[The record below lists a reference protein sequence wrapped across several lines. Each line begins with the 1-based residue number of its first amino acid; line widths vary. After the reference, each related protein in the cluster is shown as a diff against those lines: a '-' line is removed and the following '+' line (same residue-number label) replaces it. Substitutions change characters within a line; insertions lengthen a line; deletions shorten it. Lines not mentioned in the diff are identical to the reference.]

1 MSEVLSDKIMEI
13 EKEAMVSMPLN
24 KYREISVLAV
34 QGERIKEE
42 VQAGVTGEICKDY
55 NGAPDVRITND
66 FAKIFKDSIIKAIIQ
81 YALDVP
87 EAMAILVDRG
97 KHYYYNGDL
106 VSYAFYGSDVVDLW
120 QDPKFKEAWD
130 AMEADVEAIKEEERL
145 RQDEE
150 VAKADAEEV
159 EE

>member
-1 MSEVLSDKIMEI
+1 MSEVLNGKIMEI

-34 QGERIKEE
+34 QGERIKEK
-42 VQAGVTGEICKDY
+42 VQAGITIEMCKDY

-66 FAKIFKDSIIKAIIQ
+66 FVKIFKDSIIKAIIQ
-81 YALDVP
+81 YVLDVP
-87 EAMAILVDRG
+87 EAMAILVNRG
-97 KHYYYNGDL
+97 EHYYYDGDL
-106 VSYAFYGSDVVDLW
+106 VDYAYYGADVIDLL